1 MRYRSEFPRASFLK
15 RIFYITTLT
24 SVVLGYIV
32 YKDKGIRGFILKKL
46 SKHTSSY
53 FNNLSDFR
61 IKTPAEIASDFY
73 MGMPLSVKFVLI
85 FITTLVIFMFLVRRK
100 KKHKAKDF
108 YKIFDKFRLIYREK
122 TDKPLIKNKRPV
134 LNDLGKPEFVV
145 KEFVPKFDFNGL
157 PNHFFI
163 DGLHIKNEKNLLLYQ
178 DGLLKKLNQMGVI
191 DVFSGD
197 ITPTGSPEQYKISLN
212 SKDRI
217 SVMKMFEEIRWCKKD
232 TINGISKTIYPDVDI
247 GNKHVLLQ
255 LNGINLT
262 KDVVSRGIETFSNHF
277 KIDLKSFFTMHEDA
291 IIFHYRTKLEKVF
304 NRGEAITDPLKLKK
318 ETIDKLVYKVRNLPG
333 GEHLPSRKINYS
345 LNKMFQTYMDLDDSG
360 KKALFESTFN
370 GLPYAKIKKDL
381 ELKESDYRPDMWNE
395 WNNKIIQ
402 PMKDKYEETGVERIF
417 LGELNDSNV
426 TWDTQIYWPLTS
438 SPHLLVAGQTRSG
451 KTRSVLSLVATL
463 KRAYPKSSYLF
474 ADGKSSVDYDLYA
487 EKMSDYPVA
496 KMSKTNDPLVELANI
511 IMVAWNEYNDRRDKL
526 SELKK
531 KGISCTSYVQYN
543 QHVEEDEKLL
553 RYFVVIDEFAEF
565 AQTAPDTVESLCQI
579 EGTIFYYLARM
590 LRGAASVGLTFVI
603 ASQRVQRTDF
613 PTPLRSN
620 LTTWMIHSVN
630 AGDAKYLDL
639 VGKVETLGTGRYI
652 LQTPGLW
659 CPDTSENSFV
669 MAMPYIGDNEQ
680 SLIDLMELEDREH
693 KEFNIDLLYNTGQD
707 VNSKK
712 MDIKTI
718 YRYIKQ
724 AFIIRE
730 GYELIESHDP
740 NYQYCSLV
748 FQDKDKNKYAV
759 IILDGIEISD
769 EGIYEKL
776 CNERDDFFTLNKL
789 IFVIGKY
796 KIANPEEFF
805 DMGKVEVLNETDF
818 TRPLKRAFE
827 FNKNMDDTPVLG
839 EILKRFHALP
849 IPIVNNLY
857 PEPEDKDINEAELNR
872 IMNIKS
878 NVSKGDAF
886 EKWYLILENRL
897 GFDTVSSN
905 YLKENGFIP
914 PSVFAN
920 GRAEG
925 GLDLCR
931 FIDRETKEA
940 IAIQL
945 KNQSSK
951 RLDTKVIDKMLKTKE
966 LYKSFGIDFTKFLIV
981 TTGKFTKQAREEAER
996 CGINLINGD
1005 DLRKMIKKYNSKK
1018 SS

>member
-1 MRYRSEFPRASFLK
+1 MKYKSEAPSFFK
-15 RIFYITTLT
+15 RIT
-24 SVVLGYIV
+24 YIV
-32 YKDKGIRGFILKKL
+32 ALLSTVTIYSTYQDKNIRKFVLNIFNKYI
-46 SKHTSSY
+46 SNH
-53 FNNLSDFR
+53 FNNLIDLK
-61 IKTPAEIASDFY
+61 IKKPTELISEIY
-73 MGMPLSVKFVLI
+73 LEMPISVKFTLI
-85 FITTLVIFMFLVRRK
+85 FITTLVLFMFFIKRRRRYLK
-100 KKHKAKDF
+100 KDF
-108 YKIFDKFRLIYREK
+108 YSILDEFRLIHREK

-134 LNDLGKPEFVV
+134 INELGKPEFLI
-145 KEFVPKFDFNGL
+145 KEFVPSFDFSGL
-157 PNHFFI
+157 PDYFYINN
-163 DGLHIKNEKNLLLYQ
+163 LNLKNEKNLLLYQ
-178 DGLLKKLNQMGVI
+178 DGLLKKLNQMGAI

-197 ITPTGSPEQYKISLN
+197 ITPTGSPEQYKVSLN

-262 KDVVSRGIETFSNHF
+262 KDVISRGIEIFSNHF

-318 ETIDKLVYKVRNLPG
+318 ETIDMLVYKIKNLPG

-345 LNKMFQTYMDLDDSG
+345 LNKMFQTYMDLDDSD

-381 ELKESDYRPDMWNE
+381 ELKESDYRPDMWIE

-543 QHVEEDEKLL
+543 QHVEENEKLL

-590 LRGAASVGLTFVI
+590 LRGAASVGLTFII

-759 IILDGIEISD
+759 VILDGTEISD

-776 CNERDDFFTLNKL
+776 CSERDDFFTLNKL

-849 IPIVNNLY
+849 TPIVNDLY

-872 IMNIKS
+872 IINIKS
-878 NVSKGDAF
+878 NITKGDAF
-886 EKWYLILENRL
+886 EHWYLTLEKRL
-897 GFDTVSSN
+897 GYDTVSSN

-931 FIDRETKEA
+931 FIDRDNKEA

-951 RLDTKVIDKMLKTKE
+951 RLDTTVVDKMLKTKE
-966 LYKSFGIDFTKFLIV
+966 LYKSFGINFTKFLIV
-981 TTGKFTKQAREEAER
+981 TTGKFTKQAREEADR
-996 CGINLINGD
+996 CGINLIDGD
-1005 DLRKMIKKYNSKK
+1005 DLRKMIKKHNSKK
-1018 SS
+1018 